1 MLYKPQRLAFACLGN
16 LATCNLLRL
25 RGYPILQQLRL
36 EEALL
41 RADKANWCI
50 VNDGTPS
57 PAIVMGI
64 SGYIAIPSMYMAQLA
79 SIPQAASSSSA
90 IITERW

>member
-1 MLYKPQRLAFACLGN
+1 MAFACLGN
-16 LATCNLLRL
+16 LATCNILRL
-25 RGYPILQQLRL
+25 RGHPILQQLQL

-50 VNDGTPS
+50 INDGTPS

-64 SGYIAIPSMYMAQLA
+64 SGYTALFFMFIAQLPFM
-79 SIPQAASSSSA
+79 PQAAL
-90 IITERW
+90 